1 MGKKNNF
8 HSSRSIKNIHFTST
22 FSMSLVLFLV
32 GLVILL
38 LLTARNLGVNV
49 RENINLSIILDD
61 EIKNTEIQR
70 IQKYLLSS
78 SYAKSVRFISKEE
91 ALEEHIKSLGEDPQ
105 KFLGYNPLLASF
117 EVKLKA
123 GYANNDSV
131 EMIESKLK
139 KIEHINRIAYQKDVV
154 DLVNQNIQKLS
165 YILLGI
171 ALVLLL
177 VSMAL
182 INNTIRLLIY
192 SNRFLINTM
201 KLVGATW
208 WFIRWPYIKQ
218 GMLNG
223 LVASLLSLLYLAAT
237 IYYVQYE
244 FGITGMV
251 IPFGTAAMVSVI
263 ILFLGVALTGISSYL
278 AVGRYLRMDTNNMYF
293 V

>member
-1 MGKKNNF
+1 MGKNNNL
-8 HSSRSIKNIHFTST
+8 HGKRSIKNIHFIST

-38 LLTARNLGVNV
+38 LLTARNLGINV

-78 SYAKSVRFISKEE
+78 PYAKSVRFISKEE
-91 ALEEHIKSLGEDPQ
+91 ALQEHIESLGEDPQ

-123 GYANNDSV
+123 EYANNDSV

-139 KIEHINRIAYQKDVV
+139 RFDHINRIAYQKDVV
-154 DLVNQNIQKLS
+154 DLVNRNIQKLS

-177 VSMAL
+177 VSIAL

-208 WFIRWPYIKQ
+208 WFIRKPYIKQ
-218 GMLNG
+218 GMING
-223 LVASLLSLLYLAAT
+223 LVASILSLLYLTAT
-237 IYYVQYE
+237 IYYVKYE
-244 FGITGMV
+244 FGISGIV
-251 IPFGTAAMVSVI
+251 IPFGTVLMVSSI
-263 ILFLGVALTGISSYL
+263 ILFLGVTLTAISSYL
-278 AVGRYLRMDTNNMYF
+278 AVGRYLRMGTNNMYF

>member
-1 MGKKNNF
+1 
-8 HSSRSIKNIHFTST
+8 
-22 FSMSLVLFLV
+22 MSLVLFLV

-70 IQKYLLSS
+70 IHKYLLSS
-78 SYAKSVRFISKEE
+78 PYAKSVRFISKEE
-91 ALEEHIKSLGEDPQ
+91 ALEEHIESLGEDPQ

-123 GYANNDSV
+123 EYANNDSV

-139 KIEHINRIAYQKDVV
+139 KFEHINRIAYQRDMV

-171 ALVLLL
+171 ALVLLF

-218 GMLNG
+218 GMING
-223 LVASLLSLLYLAAT
+223 LVASLLSLIYLAAT

>member
-1 MGKKNNF
+1 MGKKNNY

-78 SYAKSVRFISKEE
+78 PYAKSVRFISKEE
-91 ALEEHIKSLGEDPQ
+91 ALQEHIESLGEDPQ

-123 GYANNDSV
+123 EYANNDSV

-139 KIEHINRIAYQKDVV
+139 KFEHINRIAYQKDVV

-218 GMLNG
+218 GMING
-223 LVASLLSLLYLAAT
+223 LVASVLSLIYLAAT
-237 IYYVQYE
+237 IYYVEFE
-244 FGITGMV
+244 FGIKGMV